1 MFYSSIDTPFDL
13 LRRAINDTFN
23 NLSFDAT
30 LFPVPGEN
38 QLTFCHNLDTSSI
51 DNFKKNLSDV
61 AKYGTIIIIG
71 LAVILIGLNCLLIWQ
86 QWRSMQTHLERTRQ
100 AWESD
105 PTQNPNGSSASA
117 PQVTPG
123 NHNLMMSEAPAPR
136 GNLSDHNLRMSQA
149 SASQGNLS
157 DYNLM
162 MPEASVPQGNLS
174 DRNLRMSQ
182 ASAPQ
187 GNLSDHNLMMS
198 HASVPQGNLSD
209 RNLKMPQTTF
219 PSAPQGNLSDRNL
232 TMSQASAPR
241 DNLSDHN
248 LMMPQASVPQGNPS
262 DRNLKMPQ
270 AAFPSAPQG
279 NLRDYNLMMPQA
291 PAPQDNLR
299 DHNLMMSQAPAPQG
313 NLTASPSAPQ
323 ITLSNHNLLM
333 LQADSEH
340 PLITRITNLLAART
354 GMTPAQHTDMRWFF
368 HYVFHPPALACFLIG
383 FFGLLSIMIQL
394 LLLGP
399 LLKAARAGVDVAVS
413 DLNRIIVKSVNSTMY
428 NQSAAY
434 ANDVNSRVDVVQNT
448 INHGLFGWVNGTT
461 TTLNDTINK
470 FYTEVQTFVLHIFNG
485 TLLETP
491 ASAFL
496 QCVIGNKVED
506 VEKALTFLNENLVI
520 NIPRVSNDVLVLSP
534 QTVNEA
540 TGPIASGAAGDGSN
554 GDQGVLGSAVSL
566 YQASLRSEAVIF
578 GIFLGLWGIVLATAI
593 GVLLCRVHK
602 RKKAMAATKRARVNT
617 EVKVELKRMEENNS
631 SFPNDEKVD
640 PFVD

>member
-1 MFYSSIDTPFDL
+1 
-13 LRRAINDTFN
+13 
-23 NLSFDAT
+23 
-30 LFPVPGEN
+30 
-38 QLTFCHNLDTSSI
+38 
-51 DNFKKNLSDV
+51 
-61 AKYGTIIIIG
+61 
-71 LAVILIGLNCLLIWQ
+71 
-86 QWRSMQTHLERTRQ
+86 MQTHLERTRQ

-105 PTQNPNGSSASA
+105 PTQNPNKFSGSSPSA
-117 PQVTPG
+117 PQVTPSDR
-123 NHNLMMSEAPAPR
+123 NLMMSEAPAPE
-136 GNLSDHNLRMSQA
+136 GNLSNHNLMMPQATFPSVPQATLGDRNLLMSQASTPQGNLSNHNLRMSQA

-157 DYNLM
+157 D
-162 MPEASVPQGNLS
+162 P
-174 DRNLRMSQ
+174 NLRMSQ
-182 ASAPQ
+182 ASLQ
-187 GNLSDHNLMMS
+187 GNFSDHNLMMPQ
-198 HASVPQGNLSD
+198 ASMPQGNLSD
-209 RNLKMPQTTF
+209 RNLKMPQATF
-219 PSAPQGNLSDRNL
+219 PSASQGNLSDRNL
-232 TMSQASAPR
+232 TMSQASTPQG
-241 DNLSDHN
+241 NLSDHN
-248 LMMPQASVPQGNPS
+248 LMMPQASVPQGN
-262 DRNLKMPQ
+262 
-270 AAFPSAPQG
+270 
-279 NLRDYNLMMPQA
+279 LRDHNSMMPQA
-291 PAPQDNLR
+291 PELQGNLSDN
-299 DHNLMMSQAPAPQG
+299 NLMMSQA
-313 NLTASPSAPQ
+313 ASPSAPQ

-485 TLLETP
+485 TILETP

-520 NIPRVSNDVLVLSP
+520 NIPRVNHDVLVLSP

-593 GVLLCRVHK
+593 GVLLRRVHK
-602 RKKAMAATKRARVNT
+602 RKKAMAAARRPKVNT

>member
-1 MFYSSIDTPFDL
+1 
-13 LRRAINDTFN
+13 
-23 NLSFDAT
+23 
-30 LFPVPGEN
+30 
-38 QLTFCHNLDTSSI
+38 
-51 DNFKKNLSDV
+51 
-61 AKYGTIIIIG
+61 
-71 LAVILIGLNCLLIWQ
+71 
-86 QWRSMQTHLERTRQ
+86 MQTHLERTRQ

-105 PTQNPNGSSASA
+105 PTQNPNKFSGSSPSA
-117 PQVTPG
+117 PQVTPSDR
-123 NHNLMMSEAPAPR
+123 NLMMSEAPAPE
-136 GNLSDHNLRMSQA
+136 GNLSNHNLMMPQATFPSVPQATLGDRNLLMSQASTPQGNLSNHNLRMSQA

-157 DYNLM
+157 DPNLRMSQASLQGNFSDHNLM
-162 MPEASVPQGNLS
+162 MPQASMPQGNLS
-174 DRNLRMSQ
+174 DRNLKMPQATFPSASQGNLSDRNLTMSQ

-187 GNLSDHNLMMS
+187 GNLSDHNLMM
-198 HASVPQGNLSD
+198 
-209 RNLKMPQTTF
+209 
-219 PSAPQGNLSDRNL
+219 
-232 TMSQASAPR
+232 
-241 DNLSDHN
+241 
-248 LMMPQASVPQGNPS
+248 PQASVPQGN
-262 DRNLKMPQ
+262 
-270 AAFPSAPQG
+270 
-279 NLRDYNLMMPQA
+279 LRDHNSMMPQA
-291 PAPQDNLR
+291 PELQGNLSDN
-299 DHNLMMSQAPAPQG
+299 NLMMSQA
-313 NLTASPSAPQ
+313 ASPSAPQ

-485 TLLETP
+485 TILETP

-520 NIPRVSNDVLVLSP
+520 NIPRVNHDVLVLSP

-593 GVLLCRVHK
+593 GVLLRRVHK
-602 RKKAMAATKRARVNT
+602 RKKAMAAARRPKVNT